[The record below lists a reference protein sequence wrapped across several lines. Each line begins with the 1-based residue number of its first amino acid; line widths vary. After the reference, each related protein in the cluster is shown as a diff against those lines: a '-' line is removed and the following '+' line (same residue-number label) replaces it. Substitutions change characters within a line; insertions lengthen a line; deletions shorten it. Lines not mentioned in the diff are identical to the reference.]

1 MPTRKTATLPKPEL
15 EDALFA
21 DQPTFETWLES
32 NHEAS
37 PGIWCLFAKK
47 DSGQTSVTYKE
58 AVEVALCFGWIDG
71 QARTSDREGFFRVR
85 FVQRRPRSVWSR
97 INRDKAL
104 KLIDDGRM
112 RPSGLAQIAIAKA
125 NGQWE
130 RAYDGAATAVV
141 PADLEAA
148 LKKNAR
154 ARAFF
159 KTLDRTNRY
168 SVLWR
173 VQTAASPATRARRI
187 ETLVDK
193 LAKHEVFHA
202 PNAAAKK
209 ATPARSTGRKKTTR
223 RSD

>member
-1 MPTRKTATLPKPEL
+1 MPTRRAATPPRPDL
-15 EDALFA
+15 EDALFP
-21 DQPTFETWLES
+21 DQPAFEAWLES
-32 NHEAS
+32 NRESS

-85 FVQRRPRSVWSR
+85 FVQRRPRSVWSK
-97 INRDKAL
+97 INRNKVL
-104 KLIDDGRM
+104 GLIESGLM
-112 RPSGLAQIAIAKA
+112 RPSGLAQIELAKA
-125 NGQWE
+125 NGQWD
-130 RAYDGAATAVV
+130 RAYDGPATAVV
-141 PADLEAA
+141 PPDLEAA
-148 LKKNAR
+148 LKKNAK

-193 LAKHEVFHA
+193 LARHETFHA
-202 PNAAAKK
+202 SPVSAKK
-209 ATPARSTGRKKTTR
+209 AAAPKASRQKKTSR
-223 RSD
+223 RGD

>member
-1 MPTRKTATLPKPEL
+1 MPTRKPSPPKPEL
-15 EDALFA
+15 EDALFG
-21 DQPTFETWLES
+21 DQPAFETWLES
-32 NHEAS
+32 HHESS

-71 QARTSDREGFFRVR
+71 QARTSDRKGFFRVR

-97 INRDKAL
+97 INRDKVLAL
-104 KLIDDGRM
+104 IESGRM
-112 RPSGLAQIAIAKA
+112 RPSGLAQIEVAKA
-125 NGQWE
+125 NGQWD
-130 RAYDGAATAVV
+130 RAYDGPATAAV
-141 PADLEAA
+141 PPDLEAA
-148 LKKNAR
+148 LKKNAK

-173 VQTAASPATRARRI
+173 VQTASPATRARRI

-193 LAKHEVFHA
+193 LARHETFHA
-202 PNAAAKK
+202 PNVPAKTRAVPK
-209 ATPARSTGRKKTTR
+209 ARGRKKT
-223 RSD
+223 SPHGD

>member
-1 MPTRKTATLPKPEL
+1 MPTRKPSPPKPEL

-21 DQPTFETWLES
+21 DQPAFETWLES
-32 NHEAS
+32 HHESS

-47 DSGQTSVTYKE
+47 DSGQRSVTYKE

-112 RPSGLAQIAIAKA
+112 RPSGLARIALAKT
-125 NGQWE
+125 NGQWD
-130 RAYDGAATAVV
+130 RAYDGPATAVV
-141 PADLEAA
+141 PPDLEAA
-148 LKKNAR
+148 LKENAK

-159 KTLDRTNRY
+159 TTLDRTNRY

-187 ETLVDK
+187 ETLVGK
-193 LAKHEVFHA
+193 LARHETFHA
-202 PNAAAKK
+202 SDVAADKVAAPK
-209 ATPARSTGRKKTTR
+209 AGGRERTSR
-223 RSD
+223 RGD